1 MTALVAVLRCGPRV
15 MARGILVGAVLI
27 ALPTAG
33 ALAQASTTDL
43 QGIGQAAAAK
53 YGVPWSILD
62 AQIQAESNWNPNTQN
77 STAGAEGIAQF
88 LPSTAQSL
96 GVNPNDPT
104 SALYGAAEYDA
115 QLKNQTG
122 SWTSA
127 LTAYSGGLTPADPK
141 SYADA
146 FQAAQVVDA
155 NVAGNPSRSAATDP
169 STSSG
174 QDPALTVSMTDPA
187 AAGAT
192 TGGGPSTSA
201 TFSGSTFKFF
211 SWIWNEYQSAIAAPL
226 QGEIQQIQAKAWG
239 PMNGLVTLDFIAAG
253 GMLLLGLATIGR
265 LGRKLLALCAVVLLL
280 SPANPAYQ
288 NLVVKLFTNLP
299 TWIAAAAV
307 TGSVNGPAG
316 LYDQVASNFW
326 SHVSSAASKVSLLHE
341 SGILDYL
348 LILFSILVVF
358 GALCLMFV
366 VWIVAQ
372 ALMEILFI
380 LGPILILGLLFEW
393 TRQFFDRWL
402 GALVMLA
409 LISLAANLLPP
420 LLMTVITA
428 ALNQIGP
435 TNTALVDAE
444 NLFCVSLVTLILSAA
459 VALLPRLLE
468 TIAAA
473 SGSPSMSHAHN
484 WLSRNVYSR
493 PGQAVG
499 AAGRPLRP

>member
-1 MTALVAVLRCGPRV
+1 MTALVTVLRCGPRV
-15 MARGILVGAVLI
+15 VARGMAVGAVLI
-27 ALPTAG
+27 ALPTAA
-33 ALAQASTTDL
+33 ALAQTSTADL
-43 QGIGQAAAAK
+43 QAIGQAAAAK

-62 AQIQAESNWNPNTQN
+62 AQIQAESGWDPNTPN

-104 SALYGAAEYDA
+104 SALHGAAEYDA
-115 QLKNQTG
+115 QLYQQTG

-146 FQAAQVVDA
+146 FEAAQVADA
-155 NVAGNPSRSAATDP
+155 NVASNPSGTAATDP
-169 STSSG
+169 STGAG

-187 AAGAT
+187 PAVT
-192 TGGGPSTSA
+192 GGPSTSA

-253 GMLLLGLATIGR
+253 GMLLLGVATIGR
-265 LGRKLLALCAVVLLL
+265 LWRKLLALCAVVLLL

-299 TWIAAAAV
+299 AWISAAAV

-348 LILFSILVVF
+348 LIAFSIVVVF
-358 GALCLMFV
+358 AALCLMFV
-366 VWIVAQ
+366 VWIVVQ

-499 AAGRPLRP
+499 AAARPPRP